1 MKKVVSYLF
10 LGIIFLF
17 IQISVVYAHPGRT
30 DSSGCHTCRTNCSS
44 WGLSY
49 GQYHCH
55 NGGSSSSSGSSNG
68 YSATTRR
75 TTTTGQV
82 YGCLDSAAINY
93 NSSANISD
101 GSCQYEKTEVVK
113 QNIYYETITDG
124 ELTSGNK
131 KVIQEGKYGEKE
143 VTIKKIVD
151 EQGNE
156 ISKETI
162 SENVIAEP
170 VDEIVKYVAKTTTHK
185 DVADEEKEGGNAPL
199 IVTIILLIVN
209 IFYGKKNENA
219 NLIIN
224 KIKKIKSWLRYLL
237 YFIYFIFI
245 IPVFIDIVLVV
256 IDVFKKNK

>member
-10 LGIIFLF
+10 FGIIFLF
-17 IQISVVYAHPGRT
+17 IQISVVLAHPGRT

-55 NGGSSSSSGSSNG
+55 NGGSSSSSGSRRTR
-68 YSATTRR
+68 TTAR
-75 TTTTGQV
+75 TTTTRQI
-82 YGCLDSAAINY
+82 YGCMDSMAINF

-113 QNIYYETITDG
+113 QNIYYDTITDG

-151 EQGNE
+151 ERGNE

-162 SENVIAEP
+162 SENIVAEP

-185 DVADEEKEGGNAPL
+185 DLTNEDKEGSNAPL

-224 KIKKIKSWLRYLL
+224 KIKKIKSPLRYLL
-237 YFIYFIFI
+237 YFIYFLFI
-245 IPVFIDIVLVV
+245 IPVFIDIVLVI
-256 IDVFKKNK
+256 IDVFKKKKLN